1 MMSLPSPSGSI
12 LSSRIDVAHPT
23 QVKSVVSALL
33 SSFIPGQ
40 LETRFKFQQASPF
53 ARIFLQVSGI
63 PENLAVHIGPL
74 SFLVSSLASNYSGGR
89 KPVCPVFDTCV
100 LHQTTE
106 PSVFIQKPVYV
117 QR

>member
-1 MMSLPSPSGSI
+1 MMSLPSPLGSI

-53 ARIFLQVSGI
+53 ARISLQVSGI
-63 PENLAVHIGPL
+63 PENLAVHIDIGPL
-74 SFLVSSLASNYSGGR
+74 SFLVSSLASNCSG
-89 KPVCPVFDTCV
+89 KAVCPVFDTCV
-100 LHQTTE
+100 PPPNHGTD
-106 PSVFIQKPVYV
+106 VFI
-117 QR
+117 